1 MLLLFPLGLLSELL
15 GAGFMIRL
23 FASFGFPDGYDWLV
37 KVSIALCAIFLVTV
51 LLKIWFSRND
61 RQKHRHRPEWVGAC
75 APLSV

>member
-1 MLLLFPLGLLSELL
+1 MKRTFRKLNHILFHLSLWPMLLLFPLGLLSELL

-51 LLKIWFSRND
+51 LLKIKVF
-61 RQKHRHRPEWVGAC
+61 KE
-75 APLSV
+75 